1 MAGLAVT
8 RVVKLFSSIEDSS
21 ERYFLAVGAI
31 FWTFYLVAP
40 VDCWLTP

>member
-8 RVVKLFSSIEDSS
+8 RVVEIIRLIEDSS

-31 FWTFYLVAP
+31 F
-40 VDCWLTP
+40 